1 MKNKK
6 AVWFSAFTNVVPSEY
21 EAWMEGM
28 EAQGWHLNK
37 IGQWSSIRMV
47 FQRSEPHKYRYVYDM
62 QPFPKKD
69 YLETYKQFG
78 WELVGQM
85 ASAFIWRKEYTS
97 ERPEA
102 FTDTESLEKRGR
114 RTAGAASVS
123 MVLFWIVTIVVA
135 AVLAALYGKMPPEDR
150 MQLII
155 LDIFFGVL
163 AVLMSIVVRTIY
175 KNRKK

>member
-6 AVWFSAFTNVVPSEY
+6 SVWFSAFTHVVPSEY
-21 EAWMEGM
+21 EAWMEEK

-47 FQRSEPHKYRYVYDM
+47 FHRSEPHRYRYVFDM

-69 YLETYKQFG
+69 YIETYEQFG
-78 WELVGQM
+78 WEFIGQM
-85 ASAFIWRKEYTS
+85 ASAFIWRKKYTN

-102 FTDTESLEKRGR
+102 FTDAESLEKRGR

-123 MVLFWIVTIVVA
+123 MIMFWIAAIVTTIVL
-135 AVLAALYGKMPPEDR
+135 AVLYDQMPPEDR
-150 MQLII
+150 VQLIV
-155 LDIFFGVL
+155 LDVFVGTL
-163 AVLMSIVVRTIY
+163 AILMSIVVFTIY